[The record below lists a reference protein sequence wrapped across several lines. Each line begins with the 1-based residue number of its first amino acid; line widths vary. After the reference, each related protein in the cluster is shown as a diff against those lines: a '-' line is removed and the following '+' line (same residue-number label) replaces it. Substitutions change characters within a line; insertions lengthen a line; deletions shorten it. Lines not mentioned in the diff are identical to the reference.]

1 MPKKISKAGRLIGH
15 MVFIFGLTAFLLF
28 LLIKVLDFFIKN
40 VSSESVLLELI
51 QINFKEL
58 FVFGFFLIIILF
70 VTWLLFTL
78 IIFLISIIFPITA
91 LEIERYTV
99 FLEKLTIALFPT
111 LLLAGSLN
119 ADSFTLV
126 TSLVSFFAI
135 FSFVFKSHAKE
146 RETNKST

>member
-1 MPKKISKAGRLIGH
+1 MSKKVSKAGHLIGH

-28 LLIKVLDFFIKN
+28 LLIRVLDFFIKN
-40 VSSESVLLELI
+40 VSTESVLLELI
-51 QINFKEL
+51 QLNFKEL
-58 FVFGFFLIIILF
+58 FVFGFFLLLILF
-70 VTWLLFTL
+70 AIWLLFTL
-78 IIFLISIIFPITA
+78 IIFLMGIVLPITTA
-91 LEIERYTV
+91 QIEHYTI

-135 FSFVFKSHAKE
+135 FSFVFKPHV
-146 RETNKST
+146 NKN